1 MTLCLIIQAKLAP
14 CIPKQPQALSWQ
26 FSLLS
31 WVNIVLISNQQEG
44 ELWQGDKME
53 AVTFLGAC
61 G

>member
-31 WVNIVLISNQQEG
+31 WVNIVLISNQREG

-53 AVTFLGAC
+53 AVTF
-61 G
+61 